1 MELVH
6 HARGDGRLSDILKN
20 EMGVSSGLMNR
31 LKWDGR
37 LRVNGEPQRTDF
49 RVKKG
54 DAVSLIL
61 DEEEPDYPAQEMALT
76 ILYED
81 EHLLAVDKPAGMLIH
96 PSRSANTGTLANGIV
111 WHYQQTGQRSAFHP
125 ITRLDRDTYGV
136 TLIAKNS
143 HIHALMQAGDV
154 QKYYHA
160 LVHKVPEQDVGI
172 IDAPIER
179 RPLPSLLR
187 YVDPSGKPS
196 RTEYRVLERYDGYSL
211 LELKPVTGR
220 THQLRVH
227 CAHMGWPILGDPQY
241 GTEESGNLSEM
252 LGFTYQRLCA
262 KRVEFTHPLTGEKL
276 TIESKMNA

>member
-6 HARGDGRLSDILKN
+6 HARGGGRLSDILKN

-37 LRVNGEPQRTDF
+37 LRVNGESQRTDF
-49 RVKKG
+49 RVKAG
-54 DAVSLIL
+54 DAVSLML
-61 DEEEPDYPAQEMALT
+61 DEEEPDYPAEEMALT

-111 WHYQQTGQRSAFHP
+111 WHYRQTGQRSAFHP

-160 LVHKVPEQDVGI
+160 LVYHFPEQDSGI
-172 IDAPIER
+172 IDAPIQR
-179 RPLPSLLR
+179 RPLPSLVR

-196 RTEYRVLERYDGYSL
+196 RTEYRVLDRFEGHSL

-227 CAHMGWPILGDPQY
+227 CAYMGWPILGDPQY
-241 GTEESGNLSEM
+241 GTEESRSCSEA

-276 TIESKMNA
+276 TVESGLNA